1 MKRRISVQNLNA
13 STVDILNVIRKNAGQ
28 EYQDLVPEIS
38 KSSEIPKVGEVL
50 FGYPALANQFISALI
65 NRIAAVRVKSVTFND
80 PMNKR
85 FGKGLLEYGETV
97 EEIFVQIANVRVFD
111 YDKAEKRE
119 LKRTMPDIRSAL
131 HTMSWNVQYPVT
143 VTDTDLR
150 KAFLSADGVTDLIA
164 RIVDSIY
171 KAAEYD
177 SYLLYKYLLIK
188 TISHGKIVSQTVPNS
203 DDIEEFAIAFRATSN
218 KLTIPRREYNAAG
231 VLTNTDKDKQYL
243 FLDANFAARYSVK
256 VLASAFNMSEADYT
270 SKVVLIDNWDEFDND
285 RFDAI
290 RAESDMIDEVTT
302 EELNAMKKVRGVLVD
317 EWFFQCYDNAMK
329 MTETFVAAG
338 DYWNYFYRVQ
348 KTISYSPFANAIA
361 FVTSDA
367 VVTLPENVTVNI
379 TDKSVSDVATIFTL
393 AVQDDDAT
401 LHSTNVRFV
410 QTEEATRAAIAIHEY
425 GAVIMPAS
433 AASVTLELE
442 MGGATYKASTPTTSA
457 ANVGETITFNKQS

>member
-28 EYQDLVPEIS
+28 QYQDLVPEIS

-50 FGYPALANQFISALI
+50 FGYPALANQCISALI

-119 LKRTMPDIRSAL
+119 LKRTMPDVRSAL

-188 TISHGKIVSQTVPNS
+188 TISHGKIVSQKVANS

-218 KLTIPRREYNAAG
+218 KLTIPRREFNAAG
-231 VLTNTDKDKQYL
+231 VLTNTDKENQYL

-290 RAESDMIDEVTT
+290 RAESDMIDEVTA
-302 EELNAMKKVRGVLVD
+302 EELAAMKKVRGVLVD

-348 KTISYSPFANAIA
+348 KTISYSPFANAVA

-367 VVTLPENVTVNI
+367 VVALPETVTVNI

-393 AVQDDDAT
+393 AVQDDTAA
-401 LHSTNVRFV
+401 LHDTNVRFV
-410 QTEEATRAAIAIHEY
+410 QTEAATKAAIAIHEY
-425 GAVIMPAS
+425 GAVIMPSS

-457 ANVGETITFNKQS
+457 ANVGETITFNKQ

>member
-1 MKRRISVQNLNA
+1 M
-13 STVDILNVIRKNAGQ
+13 
-28 EYQDLVPEIS
+28 
-38 KSSEIPKVGEVL
+38 
-50 FGYPALANQFISALI
+50 
-65 NRIAAVRVKSVTFND
+65 
-80 PMNKR
+80 
-85 FGKGLLEYGETV
+85 
-97 EEIFVQIANVRVFD
+97 
-111 YDKAEKRE
+111 
-119 LKRTMPDIRSAL
+119 
-131 HTMSWNVQYPVT
+131 
-143 VTDTDLR
+143 
-150 KAFLSADGVTDLIA
+150 TDLIA

-188 TISHGKIVSQTVPNS
+188 TISHGKIVSVTVPNS

-218 KLTIPRREYNAAG
+218 KLTIPHREYNAAN

-256 VLASAFNMSEADYT
+256 FLASSFNMSEADYT
-270 SKVVLIDNWDEFDND
+270 SKVVLIDNWDEFDNE

-302 EELNAMKKVRGVLVD
+302 EELNAMKKVRGALVD

-348 KTISYSPFANAIA
+348 KTISYSPFANAVA

-367 VVTLPENVTVNI
+367 AVTLPETVTVNI

-425 GAVIMPAS
+425 GAVIMPSS

-457 ANVGETITFNKQS
+457 ANVGETITFNKQ

>member
-218 KLTIPRREYNAAG
+218 KLTIPRREYNAAN

-367 VVTLPENVTVNI
+367 VVTLPESLTVKI

-410 QTEEATRAAIAIHEY
+410 QTEEATRTAIAIHEY
-425 GAVIMPAS
+425 GAVIMPSS

-457 ANVGETITFNKQS
+457 ANVGETITFNKQ

>member
-1 MKRRISVQNLNA
+1 MKIRISVQNLNA

-231 VLTNTDKDKQYL
+231 VLTNTDSIFSL
-243 FLDANFAARYSVK
+243 
-256 VLASAFNMSEADYT
+256 M
-270 SKVVLIDNWDEFDND
+270 LIL
-285 RFDAI
+285 R
-290 RAESDMIDEVTT
+290 
-302 EELNAMKKVRGVLVD
+302 LV
-317 EWFFQCYDNAMK
+317 
-329 MTETFVAAG
+329 
-338 DYWNYFYRVQ
+338 
-348 KTISYSPFANAIA
+348 I
-361 FVTSDA
+361 
-367 VVTLPENVTVNI
+367 L
-379 TDKSVSDVATIFTL
+379 
-393 AVQDDDAT
+393 
-401 LHSTNVRFV
+401 
-410 QTEEATRAAIAIHEY
+410 
-425 GAVIMPAS
+425 
-433 AASVTLELE
+433 
-442 MGGATYKASTPTTSA
+442 
-457 ANVGETITFNKQS
+457 